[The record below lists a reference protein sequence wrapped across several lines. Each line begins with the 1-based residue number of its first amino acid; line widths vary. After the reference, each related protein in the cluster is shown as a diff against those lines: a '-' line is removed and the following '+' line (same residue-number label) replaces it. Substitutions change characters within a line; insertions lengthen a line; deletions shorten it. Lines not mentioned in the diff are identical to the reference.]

1 MIVFDDIHYREVTH
15 PPSGVGVLGW
25 DRGDLWQNANIKYV
39 LYVYDI
45 GCKYSITET
54 LKMIE
59 TWNILY

>member
-45 GCKYSITET
+45 GCKYIVLQKPS
-54 LKMIE
+54 K
-59 TWNILY
+59 W